1 MVMSAS
7 QFMAAFKQIKAYIK
21 QNPDASDELKEAA
34 EDVSSAF
41 TKAYTPEAFKAALK
55 ENAELGSDVEDRL
68 SSAMVIFNRDRTK
81 RGAG

>member
-7 QFMAAFKQIKAYIK
+7 QFMTAFKQIKAYVK
-21 QNPDASDELKEAA
+21 QHPDASDELKKAV

-41 TKAYTPEAFKAALK
+41 AAAYTPEAFKAALK

-68 SSAMVIFNRDRTK
+68 SSTMTIFNRDRTQ